1 MENQFGIISERSTME
16 ATYLL
21 RRLMEKYR
29 ESKRELHI
37 VFTDLKKLKYGAQG
51 DNMVGFRKERNFY

>member
-1 MENQFGIISERSTME
+1 ME

-37 VFTDLKKLKYGAQG
+37 VFTDLKKLKYGA
-51 DNMVGFRKERNFY
+51 